1 MNKSLGVQRRPE
13 VTAEQLNAKSV
24 GHLPA
29 LIGIE
34 ILEVGDGTLK
44 GRLKL
49 RPELLA
55 PNGYLHAATVIAL
68 ADTMAG
74 YGTIA
79 NLPEG
84 ARTFTTIELKS
95 NFLGT
100 ARDGIIACIAT
111 PVHLGRLTQV
121 WDAVVTD
128 AAERKIALF
137 RCTQMILYDRK

>member
-1 MNKSLGVQRRPE
+1 MLRPDITPE
-13 VTAEQLNAKSV
+13 VMNQRGL
-24 GHLPA
+24 GCLPR
-29 LIGIE
+29 LLGIDVVSIG
-34 ILEVGDGTLK
+34 GDGVVE
-44 GRLKL
+44 RLPV
-49 RPELLA
+49 RPDLLA
-55 PNGYLHAATVIAL
+55 PNGYLHAASVIAL

-74 YGTIA
+74 YGTLA

-100 ARDGIIACIAT
+100 ARDGIIACVAT
-111 PVHLGRLTQV
+111 PVHLGRMTHV
-121 WDAVVTD
+121 WDAVVTG